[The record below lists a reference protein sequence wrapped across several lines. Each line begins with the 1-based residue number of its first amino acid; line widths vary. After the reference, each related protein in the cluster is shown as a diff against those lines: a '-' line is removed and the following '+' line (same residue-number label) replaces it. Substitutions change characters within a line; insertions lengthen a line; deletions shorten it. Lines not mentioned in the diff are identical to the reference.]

1 MAEINELLE
10 KKQEQGLLR
19 KLNPVALR
27 KQGRVW
33 QNNKQLV
40 DFCSNDYL
48 GLSEH
53 ASLKEA
59 AIKAIAEYGSSS
71 SASRLASGDLIL
83 HHQLEEN
90 IASWKNKAAALVFNS
105 GYQANTGIIPALYS
119 SSDVIFLDR
128 LAHASMVDGVILSG
142 ARLFRFQHND
152 PTHLEDLLKKQ
163 RGKFKQALI
172 ATESIFSMDGDRAPL
187 KELVEL
193 KEKYDCRIFLDEAHA
208 TGLFGKTG
216 SGLAQEL
223 GVEEKIDFLMGTFSK
238 ALGSFG
244 AYLAADKDVI
254 DYLVN
259 TCRSFI
265 YSTGLPAPIIAVNLA
280 AIEIV
285 KNEPQRRQKVLQNA
299 EYLRNGLSG
308 KGFTV
313 KGQSQIVPL
322 ITGGNLAT
330 LKLSEKLKK
339 AGFWAL
345 VVRPPTVPQGQAR
358 LRFSL
363 NYWHDRQTLNDVIGA
378 L

>member
-1 MAEINELLE
+1 MAEIKELLE
-10 KKQEQGLLR
+10 KRQEQGLLR
-19 KLNPVALR
+19 KLNPVELR

-33 QNNKQLV
+33 QNGKPLV

-53 ASLKEA
+53 PSLKEA
-59 AIKAIAEYGSSS
+59 AIKAIVEHGSSS

-83 HHQLEEN
+83 HHELEEKV
-90 IASWKNKAAALVFNS
+90 AQWKNKPAALVFNS

-119 SSDVIFLDR
+119 SGDVIFLDR
-128 LAHASMVDGVILSG
+128 LAHASMVDGVMLSG
-142 ARLFRFQHND
+142 AKFFRFQHND
-152 PTHLEDLLKKQ
+152 PAHLEDLLKKQ
-163 RGKFKQALI
+163 RGKFKRSLI
-172 ATESIFSMDGDRAPL
+172 ATESIFSMDGDKALL

-193 KEKYDCRIFLDEAHA
+193 KEKYACRIFLDEAHA

-223 GVEEKIDFLMGTFSK
+223 AVEEKIDFLMGTFSK

-265 YSTGLPAPIIAVNLA
+265 YSTGLPASVIAANLA
-280 AIEIV
+280 ALKIV

-299 EYLRNGLSG
+299 EYLRNGLSHI
-308 KGFTV
+308 GFTV
-313 KGQSQIVPL
+313 KGESQIVPL
-322 ITGGNLAT
+322 ITGEILLT
-330 LKLSEKLKK
+330 LKLRDKLKI
-339 AGFWAL
+339 AGFSVLA
-345 VVRPPTVPQGQAR
+345 VRPPTVPHEQAR

-363 NYWHDRQTLNDVIGA
+363 NYWHDKQILDNVINA